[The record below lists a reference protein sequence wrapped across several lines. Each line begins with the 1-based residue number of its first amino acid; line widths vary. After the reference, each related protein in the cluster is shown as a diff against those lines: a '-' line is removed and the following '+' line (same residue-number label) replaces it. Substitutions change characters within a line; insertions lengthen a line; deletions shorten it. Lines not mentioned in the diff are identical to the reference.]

1 MAYINDDWLQYEY
14 ETMVLVK
21 YIENN
26 LNQINRDY
34 FEGNLGILSV
44 TNNSD
49 YVTVKNRGVYIADY
63 DTQKLSDALKDFSEE
78 DIGFLFPYGLWDYLE
93 HCKYTPESQK
103 LFVELENLLDKI
115 DTYFSHRSKLSIEQ
129 QNDKVN
135 ICKNDECLSFFIE
148 PLVTSL
154 NNVDI
159 DHSFD
164 DLWDYLKYE
173 FQYHGVK
180 SDNELKTD
188 DELSPSEKR
197 QVGLVNMLLG
207 EPVVTKTSIS
217 NEELKNLEIAKLVQ
231 ELKWETLELTQSIE
245 EMHDLRRRENKEG
258 SEIVNHLMAR
268 IHELEQSKEYN
279 EAWIDNLKQKVHD
292 LESSVWLLQQETNQI
307 TVLNESITQLHI
319 RIHELEQE
327 NKQLKNQTE
336 PKPEPQPEPKPTA
349 KKRPKF
355 KLPGDFA
362 DYQQECDDLVNALS
376 CFYNIKKGKWGKDI
390 LQFILTPTDAEK
402 AKHPYPDKWKAGL
415 YLQPGQWATGKVNL
429 TDPDE
434 WEEWFM
440 DIYDFTDA
448 NGIEIS

>member
-78 DIGFLFPYGLWDYLE
+78 DSEFLFPYDLWDYLE

-188 DELSPSEKR
+188 NELSFSEKR
-197 QVGLVNMLLG
+197 QVALVDWLLN
-207 EPVVTKTSIS
+207 EPVPVHKTSSLDDWTLSLIPQS
-217 NEELKNLEIAKLVQ
+217 PDFRLNTEASTLNELVDELEAKNEILEKKIQ
-231 ELKWETLELTQSIE
+231 ELEYSQTWV
-245 EMHDLRRRENKEG
+245 EN
-258 SEIVNHLMAR
+258 LQQR
-268 IHELEQSKEYN
+268 
-279 EAWIDNLKQKVHD
+279 VHD
-292 LESSVWLLQQETNQI
+292 LECAVYLLQ
-307 TVLNESITQLHI
+307 
-319 RIHELEQE
+319 QE
-327 NKQLKNQTE
+327 NKQLKSNQTE
-336 PKPEPQPEPKPTA
+336 TKPEPQPEPKLTA

-355 KLPGDFA
+355 KLPEDFA

-402 AKHPYPDKWKAGL
+402 AKHPYPNNWRAGL
-415 YLQPGQWATGKVNL
+415 YLHCGYWSMDKVNL
-429 TDPDE
+429 SDPDK
-434 WEEWFM
+434 WEDWLM
-440 DIYDFTDA
+440 DVYDFANA